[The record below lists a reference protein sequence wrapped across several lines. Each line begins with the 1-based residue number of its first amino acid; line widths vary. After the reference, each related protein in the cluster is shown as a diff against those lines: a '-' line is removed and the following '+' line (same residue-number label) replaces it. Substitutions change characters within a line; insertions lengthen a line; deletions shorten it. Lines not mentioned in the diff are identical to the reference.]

1 MAFGPIFSPQH
12 IIFRGL
18 GFVLCRKQTTRNP
31 QVDRKFSAN
40 TLIFHSL
47 YYRYETGE
55 KSQVNHSSKM
65 FQSPQVN
72 LSESNQISAVKSFQ
86 LNHQTHY
93 LSRWLPV
100 PYNIPYTPDSLGG
113 VVNRSGVGRVQ
124 DLLLAVSGQC
134 NVNVALWD
142 LPATVAVPCLL
153 YTSPSP
159 RH

>member
-1 MAFGPIFSPQH
+1 
-12 IIFRGL
+12 
-18 GFVLCRKQTTRNP
+18 
-31 QVDRKFSAN
+31 
-40 TLIFHSL
+40 
-47 YYRYETGE
+47 
-55 KSQVNHSSKM
+55 M

-142 LPATVAVPCLL
+142 LPATVAVPVHPGRRLEASEACGVGGGGGAK
-153 YTSPSP
+153 
-159 RH
+159 